1 MNVHARLAG
10 LTMIVVVLC
19 TLGYSLVGTGILWP
33 LLGLICVGVHLL
45 IHGIVG
51 KAHYMLPKWIVV
63 VAALGVLAWGVTRAM
78 GGNKIDALC
87 ECVLALMFIKLWD
100 RKVPTDYA
108 QILTLAV
115 YLAIGCTVGGD
126 FGPVFVVMLTIPIL
140 LAGTMLFQIFAGQHR
155 FVRYGARPAQLRW
168 SSATFATFFVSGFL
182 LIATVTALMFVLM
195 PRGPMLDSSSMRSS
209 WVARL
214 GGIARV
220 SGFSDKV
227 QLGQDG
233 LISESR
239 AVVAEVSVLP
249 IGEEGA
255 LRAVEVIHLR
265 GAVLDK
271 YEDGVWNSTTDA
283 SNIMDSREISRG
295 KTEPLGGRR
304 DSASAARALRLRI
317 TMRDVDSPVPA
328 FAPWWPAAIE
338 FNSDGRLWKDPNTLI
353 LQRMGKEGVLT
364 YTVDSFVGAS
374 IDPAVSQARLPTDR
388 PNVSF
393 PNAVVKALAQ
403 DILKRSSIEPD
414 PALRLPSEDG
424 RAARAIEGYLR
435 REYAY
440 TLEMRAAPIGQ
451 DPIEWF
457 LTVSKQGHC
466 EYFASAMAAMCRSV
480 GIPARLVTGY
490 VAAEVSN
497 AGMFVVR
504 ESNAHAWVEAA
515 VDGFPAVA
523 KPGEPTDPMTW
534 HAWRTFDP
542 TPPAD
547 FARIHQPEPS
557 MSLKLGKFLSS
568 LENTWASSILRFDDH
583 RQKRILSAQGISTN
597 WLETKLTQLSLFLGG
612 NEDSFKV
619 RTIRWG
625 GFAVLFVVCGSLLG
639 WLVNSIVLRRR
650 RNKRL
655 AEKATLENKVR
666 PELAALRDQYVV
678 LLAKRNLARARQEPL
693 LKHLARVQVQLASIN
708 PELPGEIVKFIDYLY
723 LGQFGP
729 GLSDSQLQNT
739 RAQYGRIASILRSE
753 KQG

>member
-33 LLGLICVGVHLL
+33 LLGLVCVGVHLL

-63 VAALGVLAWGVTRAM
+63 VAALCVLAWGVTRAM

-155 FVRYGARPAQLRW
+155 FVRHGARPAQLRW
-168 SSATFATFFVSGFL
+168 SSPTFATFFASGFL
-182 LIATVTALMFVLM
+182 LISIVTSLMFVLM
-195 PRGPMLDSSSMRSS
+195 PRGPMLDSGYMRSS

-214 GGIARV
+214 GGVARV

-227 QLGQDG
+227 KLGQGG

-239 AVVAEVSVLP
+239 AVVAEVNALP
-249 IGEEGA
+249 IGEDGVI
-255 LRAVEVIHLR
+255 RAVDVIHLR
-265 GAVLDK
+265 GAVLDQ
-271 YEDGVWNSTTDA
+271 YENGIWTSTTDEGNKIV
-283 SNIMDSREISRG
+283 SSELSRG
-295 KTEPLGGRR
+295 KAQTLSGAPQPT
-304 DSASAARALRLRI
+304 SAARELRLRI

-328 FAPWWPAAIE
+328 FAPWWPASIE

-353 LQRMGKEGVLT
+353 LQRMSTENMFA
-364 YTVDSFVGAS
+364 YTVSSYIGAS
-374 IDPAVSQARLPTDR
+374 ISPAVSQARLPADR
-388 PNVSF
+388 PHIDF
-393 PNAVVKALAQ
+393 PNAAVKRFTQ
-403 DILKRSSIEPD
+403 DILKRASIEPD
-414 PALRLPSEDG
+414 PAIRLPSEDG

-435 REYAY
+435 REYSY
-440 TLEMRAAPIGQ
+440 TLELLPAPIGQ

-457 LTVSKQGHC
+457 LTTSKQGHC
-466 EYFASAMAAMCRSV
+466 EYFASAMVAMCRSV

-515 VDGFPAVA
+515 VDGFPAIN
-523 KPGEPTDPMTW
+523 KPGESADPMTW

-547 FARIHQPEPS
+547 FARVHQPEPS
-557 MSLKLGKFLSS
+557 MSLRLGKFLSS
-568 LENTWASSILRFDDH
+568 LENTWASNILRFDDH
-583 RQKRILSAQGISTN
+583 RQNRILTAQGISTN

-619 RTIRWG
+619 RTMRWG
-625 GFAVLFVVCGSLLG
+625 GFAIAFVVGGSLLG

-655 AEKATLENKVR
+655 ADKATLESKVR
-666 PELAALRDQYVV
+666 PELAALRDRYVL
-678 LLAKRNLARARQEPL
+678 LLAKQNLARARQEPL
-693 LKHLARVQVQLASIN
+693 LKHLARVQAQLATIN
-708 PELPGEIVKFIDYLY
+708 PMLPGEVEKFIDSLY

-729 GLSDSQLQNT
+729 GLSDSQLHNT
-739 RAQYGRIASILRSE
+739 RVQYGRIESLIRSE
-753 KQG
+753 K